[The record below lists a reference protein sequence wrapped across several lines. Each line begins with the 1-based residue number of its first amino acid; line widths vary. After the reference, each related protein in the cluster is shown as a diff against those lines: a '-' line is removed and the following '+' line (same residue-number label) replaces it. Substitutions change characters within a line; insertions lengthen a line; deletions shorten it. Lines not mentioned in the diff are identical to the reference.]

1 MAYTYEMSLEIHL
14 KKKPDAYKRENKM
27 LINISLKKDKKKE

>member
-14 KKKPDAYKRENKM
+14 KKKPDAYKRENEM
-27 LINISLKKDKKKE
+27 LISLKKYKKNKK